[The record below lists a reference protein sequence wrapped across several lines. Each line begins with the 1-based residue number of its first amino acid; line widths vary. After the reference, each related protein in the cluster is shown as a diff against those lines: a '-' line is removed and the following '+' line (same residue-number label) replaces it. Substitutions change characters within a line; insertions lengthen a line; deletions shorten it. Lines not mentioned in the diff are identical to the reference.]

1 MIHSLMLACR
11 LAWMDMLNRWKL
23 TLVILSILA
32 ATINAYLIVIDLKRI
47 LGTEY
52 FRLTPDVLTV
62 SQSNGFGEIYGSRL
76 SPEVGELLKTRGVSW
91 QIPEINDVVGSSAEN
106 ALILR
111 GVHLPDYQ
119 KVEIF
124 DMVTGRPLQSG
135 ASKRTTMIG
144 YRLAEKHKT
153 AVGDKISIRGR
164 DFTVIGIFR
173 VGTYADNSAWI
184 SLQDA
189 QALLNYG
196 SDVSAYVIP
205 DEGVI
210 APGEQ
215 IADGIAAGRRGKSS
229 MVIGQEI
236 SSIPLY
242 MGLVA
247 NVLGVLAALTLGNIL
262 WRLAWLRRRQF
273 GVLRGMGFNLR
284 FLFTYLGF
292 QACAISAASFLLAL
306 LTAWA
311 ISRLIVDHLTIFGM
325 TVFLTYNNQTIL
337 QALLWTGVILSLSV
351 LFPLFGIN
359 RLSTVRLLSRDESFG
374 RD

>member
-1 MIHSLMLACR
+1 MISRLLLPCR

-23 TLVILSILA
+23 TLVILSVLA
-32 ATINAYLIVIDLKRI
+32 ATINAYLIVTDLKRI
-47 LGTEY
+47 LDTEY

-76 SPEVGELLKTRGVSW
+76 GPEVGELLISRGVSW
-91 QIPEINDVVGSSAEN
+91 LIPEINDVVGSSAQN
-106 ALILR
+106 ALLLH
-111 GVHLPDYQ
+111 GVNLPDYH
-119 KVEIF
+119 KVEFF
-124 DMVTGRPLQSG
+124 DLVTGRPLQSG
-135 ASKRTTMIG
+135 DPPRSTMIG
-144 YRLAEKHKT
+144 YRLAEKQKT
-153 AVGDKISIRGR
+153 AVGDKILIRGR
-164 DFTVIGIFR
+164 GFTVIGIFR

-184 SLQDA
+184 SLEDA

-196 SDVSAYVIP
+196 SDVSAFVIP

-215 IADGIAAGRRGKSS
+215 VAEGISAGRRGKNS

-236 SSIPLY
+236 SSIPVY

-284 FLFTYLGF
+284 FLFTYLVF
-292 QACAISAASFLLAL
+292 QAVIISAASFLLAV

-311 ISRLIVDHLTIFGM
+311 ISKLIVDQLTIFGM
-325 TVFLTYNNQTIL
+325 TVFLTFNNQTIL
-337 QALLWTGVILSLSV
+337 QALLWTGAILILGV
-351 LFPLFGIN
+351 LFPLVGIN